1 MITDLKSQS
10 VVVLNKLMENDKMT
24 RQQATDTW
32 FNSRTKTELE
42 KRKLF
47 FVSGMR
53 CYWELKLELSEDSRW
68 MSDTFE

>member
-24 RQQATDTW
+24 RQQATGTW
-32 FNSRTKTELE
+32 FNSRTKAELE

-53 CYWELKLELSEDSRW
+53 CYWPDFYSFS
-68 MSDTFE
+68 

>member
-10 VVVLNKLMENDKMT
+10 VAVLNKLMENDKMT

-42 KRKLF
+42 KHKLF